1 MKAIT
6 LRADYLETLV
16 RQRSTILLDSSCICY
31 HLKWVYFDRAICLAF
46 RKCSMLHKEQAA
58 EPMVRSTKRF
68 LGFILNGF
76 GFCSGDRRWEGD
88 RGEAHFAICKA
99 GNFQPTSYLNFYT
112 L

>member
-46 RKCSMLHKEQAA
+46 RKCSTLHKEQAA

-76 GFCSGDRRWEGD
+76 GFCSGDRRWEDD

-99 GNFQPTSYLNFYT
+99 SNFQPTSDLNFYT